1 LIIISKNICICI
13 LFITYFLSHY
23 SILQAQNYS
32 GRYFERTKYAY
43 EHDWRKDSE
52 ENLIALD
59 LFIDIEKCCLNND
72 YTSAIS
78 LINKIITE
86 HPHGRLGK
94 PRITRSIGTRV
105 SRDYCYG
112 YRNKIYD
119 FALTY
124 KAILLCKINKFIE
137 AQIILEAY
145 LSNLK
150 SLNNYSEDYKID
162 FLNDTKFIDKFSG
175 KWTVEN
181 RSFANEISQRKDSWF
196 FWEISQYRPD
206 KISFMLLIA
215 LYRLHNNE
223 EKALKTIKEF
233 TNIFPNFE
241 KKFNYKKLMTLNEI
255 YLKDILTQGNYVF
268 WNLYY

>member
-1 LIIISKNICICI
+1 LINKKKTFLLI
-13 LFITYFLSHY
+13 LFIIFLLSRY
-23 SILQAQNYS
+23 LFLQAQNYS
-32 GRYFERTKYAY
+32 SRYPERTKYAY

-52 ENLIALD
+52 ENFIALD
-59 LFIDIEKCCLNND
+59 LFIDVEKSCLNSD

-78 LINKIITE
+78 LIDKIITK

-94 PRITRSIGTRV
+94 PRITNSISTGV

-137 AQIILEAY
+137 AQNILEAY
-145 LSNLK
+145 LANLK

-162 FLNDTKFIDKFSG
+162 FLNDTKFIEKFSS
-175 KWTVEN
+175 KWTAET
-181 RSFANEISQRKDSWF
+181 RSFAFEISQRKDSWF

-233 TNIFPNFE
+233 TNIYPNFE